1 MNKRMRELMAQIQEK
16 TIQAKAFMDGENK
29 DVAKAN
35 EIMDQVD
42 ALQKELETE
51 KRVFEAE
58 KMANAENSA
67 TPVEGVEAP
76 KTEKKADQVADFAKA
91 VRNIV
96 KGVPAG
102 TGLVESVDA
111 RGGYTVPEDVST
123 RIEHYKDVDY
133 ALEADID
140 VVAVSTN
147 KGSRTY
153 QKKTTP
159 NTFVDI
165 DENGAITE
173 EIQAP
178 QFERLPY
185 AIQDRA
191 GFMPVSND
199 LIDDSDANIVEVVA
213 EWLGKADVNTTN
225 AKVLAKVAEKT
236 QTDLTNLDGIKNAL
250 NVTLGQAYK
259 DGAKIY
265 TNDDGLQ
272 YLDTLKDKDGDYLL
286 TRSPSDPMMM
296 VLCAGATVV
305 PIKVIPNSIMPSAEV
320 KSGETVVG
328 HKVPFI
334 VGNLFDYVRKY
345 DRKKITVDA
354 STVATI
360 GSFNAFAQNM
370 TLMRAILRDD
380 YRVKDADSI
389 VNGYIQVGE

>member
-1 MNKRMRELMAQIQEK
+1 MNKRMRELLTQIQEK
-16 TIQAKAFMDGENK
+16 TLQAKAFMDGENK

-42 ALQKELETE
+42 ALQKELEME
-51 KRVFEAE
+51 KKIFEAE
-58 KMANAENSA
+58 KMASAESSV
-67 TPVEGVEAP
+67 TPVVGVEAP
-76 KTEKKADQVADFAKA
+76 ETEKEVDQVANFAKA
-91 VRNIV
+91 VRNII

-102 TGLVESVDA
+102 TGLAEGVGE

-123 RIEHYKDVDY
+123 RIEYYKDVDY
-133 ALEADID
+133 SLESDID
-140 VVAVSTN
+140 VVGVSTN

-173 EIQAP
+173 EIAAP

-199 LIDDSDANIVEVVA
+199 LIDDSDANIVDVVA
-213 EWLGKADVNTTN
+213 QWLAKADVNTTN
-225 AKVLAKVAEKT
+225 KKVLALVAEKQ
-236 QTDLTNLDGIKNAL
+236 QTDLKDINGIKKAL

-259 DGAKIY
+259 AGAKIY
-265 TNDDGLQ
+265 TNDDGLN
-272 YLDTLKDKDGDYLL
+272 YLDTLVDSTGRPLL
-286 TRSPSDPMMM
+286 NPDPTAPANLQLRCGTT
-296 VLCAGATVV
+296 VL
-305 PIKVIPNSIMPSAEV
+305 PIKVLPNSVMA
-320 KSGETVVG
+320 TATN
-328 HKVPFI
+328 KVPFI
-334 VGNLFDYVRKY
+334 VGNLFDYARKY
-345 DRKKITVDA
+345 DRKKTTIDA

-370 TLMRAILRDD
+370 TLMRAIQRND
-380 YRVKDADSI
+380 YRVKDKDSI
-389 VNGYIQVGE
+389 VNGYITVGE

>member
-1 MNKRMRELMAQIQEK
+1 MRELMAQIQEK

-140 VVAVSTN
+140 VVPVSTN

-185 AIQDRA
+185 TIQDRA

-199 LIDDSDANIVEVVA
+199 LIDDSDANIVEIVA

-225 AKVLAKVAEKT
+225 AKVLAKVAEK
-236 QTDLTNLDGIKNAL
+236 
-250 NVTLGQAYK
+250 
-259 DGAKIY
+259 
-265 TNDDGLQ
+265 
-272 YLDTLKDKDGDYLL
+272 
-286 TRSPSDPMMM
+286 
-296 VLCAGATVV
+296 
-305 PIKVIPNSIMPSAEV
+305 
-320 KSGETVVG
+320 
-328 HKVPFI
+328 
-334 VGNLFDYVRKY
+334 
-345 DRKKITVDA
+345 
-354 STVATI
+354 
-360 GSFNAFAQNM
+360 
-370 TLMRAILRDD
+370 LRL
-380 YRVKDADSI
+380 I
-389 VNGYIQVGE
+389 

>member
-1 MNKRMRELMAQIQEK
+1 MNKRMRELLTQIQEK
-16 TIQAKAFMDGENK
+16 TLQAKAFMDGENK

-42 ALQKELETE
+42 ALQKELEME
-51 KRVFEAE
+51 KKIFEAE
-58 KMANAENSA
+58 KMASAESSV
-67 TPVEGVEAP
+67 TPVVGVEAP
-76 KTEKKADQVADFAKA
+76 ETEKKADQVADFAKA
-91 VRNIV
+91 VRNII

-102 TGLVESVDA
+102 TGLAEGVGE

-123 RIEHYKDVDY
+123 RIEYYKDVDY
-133 ALEADID
+133 SLESDID
-140 VVAVSTN
+140 VVGVSTN

-173 EIQAP
+173 EIAAP

-199 LIDDSDANIVEVVA
+199 LIDDSDANIVDVVA
-213 EWLGKADVNTTN
+213 QWLAKADVNTTN
-225 AKVLAKVAEKT
+225 KKVLALVAEKQ
-236 QTDLTNLDGIKNAL
+236 QTDLKDINGIKKAL

-259 DGAKIY
+259 AGAKIY
-265 TNDDGLQ
+265 TNDDGLN
-272 YLDTLKDKDGDYLL
+272 YLDTLVDSTGRPLL
-286 TRSPSDPMMM
+286 NPDPTAPANLQLRCGTT
-296 VLCAGATVV
+296 VL
-305 PIKVIPNSIMPSAEV
+305 PIKVLPNSVMATS
-320 KSGETVVG
+320 TN
-328 HKVPFI
+328 KVPFI
-334 VGNLFDYVRKY
+334 VGNLFDYARKY
-345 DRKKITVDA
+345 DRKKTTIDA

-370 TLMRAILRDD
+370 TLMRAIQRND
-380 YRVKDADSI
+380 YRVKDKDSI
-389 VNGYIQVGE
+389 VNGFITVGE